1 MWGNIVLSSFI
12 ERTKDSFSF
21 ANIVIKCLFLC
32 KKGKI
37 GLNIFYEIVNILNP
51 IKLLKS
57 RVSLEFNEK

>member
-12 ERTKDSFSF
+12 ERTKDSFPF
-21 ANIVIKCLFLC
+21 ANIIIQCLFLC

-51 IKLLKS
+51 IKSLQGI
-57 RVSLEFNEK
+57 VSLKCNEK